1 MAPQEMR
8 RERVKVIAKKY
19 GMAPESTTTPANL
32 HSMVP
37 SRELEDEGRFVS
49 K

>member
-1 MAPQEMR
+1 MPPQEMR
-8 RERVKVIAKKY
+8 RERVKNIAKKY
-19 GMAPESTTTPANL
+19 GLPPDSTTTPANL